1 MKLAHFIE
9 MRVFSKENDNE
20 DLIKEKILNLFP
32 FDFKEEKIEV
42 ISKTVEGFENKKIK
56 ISTVSI
62 KKQRHTTAFIKN
74 LMKNLDL
81 DQKKLLINQL
91 ESRLDKSLHF
101 YIRFDKE
108 KLLEDKFFIT
118 ESGNCFHLNIAI
130 AAYPHKRETAIDIVT
145 AMIKN
150 EWN

>member
-32 FDFKEEKIEV
+32 FDFKEEKIEM
-42 ISKTVEGFENKKIK
+42 ILADEKYGN
-56 ISTVSI
+56 
-62 KKQRHTTAFIKN
+62 N